1 MGINCPKCDGVITK
15 ENFNVAKD
23 IAYCDRCDE
32 NFSYSDL
39 LEDQEME
46 SVDLSVMPKGIRF
59 EQVGRGDVLV
69 YKKIPPVVLFLI
81 PFTAIWSGM
90 SMTGMVAMIMQKGF
104 RLETLFF
111 LPFFIGTLVL
121 IYSILFCIFGKVR
134 IYEEFGNVKVFT
146 GFAGLG
152 RTKSFNTQ
160 SFIRASEGVANYRQ
174 NNRLVYCIEVE
185 SRDKNIKFG
194 SGMTEQ
200 ARQFVI
206 AYLNKR
212 YR

>member
-1 MGINCPKCDGVITK
+1 MGICCPKCHGGITK
-15 ENFNVAKD
+15 DNFNVAKD

-39 LEDQEME
+39 LEDQEMK

-69 YKKIPPVVLFLI
+69 YKKISPVVLFLI

-90 SMTGMVAMIMQKGF
+90 SMTGMVATIMQKGF
-104 RLETLFF
+104 SLEVLFF

-121 IYSILFCIFGKVR
+121 VYSILFCLFGKVR
-134 IYEEFGNVKVFT
+134 IFEEFGNVKIFT

-152 RTKSFNTQ
+152 WKKSFNTQ
-160 SFIRASEGVANYRQ
+160 RFIRASEGVANYRQ
-174 NNRLVYCIEVE
+174 NNRLVYCVEVE

-194 SGMTEQ
+194 SGMTDQ

-206 AYLNKR
+206 AYLNKK